1 MRANPGAGWR
11 LLLRWSEALWLW
23 SLTFSFA
30 AKSLIIIVRP
40 WSGCC
45 FVAAA
50 SNSGRAEACLR
61 RQARPLHCIAGVKSG
76 GYLRRWPEVR
86 HYKPDSSSLPPC
98 LDGAQRAAPL
108 RSSGFGVLRFQ
119 GFYFAQATHVAFF
132 VCEFCAEERFYEIL
146 GQHWADDPRAEHQH
160 IDVVVLHTL
169 MRGIGIV
176 THAGTDTGQFVG
188 GDAGAD
194 ATAADEHA
202 ALGLVVEDRAADR
215 FREIGI
221 VRRVLV
227 EGADVEHFVAQRAQQ
242 IARGYFQLKSR
253 VVRANHDFH
262 GRFPRAS
269 LAVAITLSARKPN
282 FLSTSFSG
290 AEAPNVCMPILLP
303 LGPT

>member
-1 MRANPGAGWR
+1 MVIDILLYCEIPR
-11 LLLRWSEALWLW
+11 LLLYAVGLGVALMRQHLTLAGLKPGLDNALPGEA
-23 SLTFSFA
+23 
-30 AKSLIIIVRP
+30 
-40 WSGCC
+40 
-45 FVAAA
+45 
-50 SNSGRAEACLR
+50 R
-61 RQARPLHCIAGVKSG
+61 RLNP
-76 GYLRRWPEVR
+76 
-86 HYKPDSSSLPPC
+86 
-98 LDGAQRAAPL
+98 APL

-132 VCEFCAEERFYEIL
+132 VCEFGAEERFYEIL

-176 THAGTDTGQFVG
+176 THAGTDTRQFVG

-202 ALGLVVEDRAADR
+202 ALGFFVEDRAADR
-215 FREIGI
+215 LGEIGI
-221 VRRVLV
+221 VRGVFV
-227 EGADVEHFVAQRAQQ
+227 EGADVEHFVTQRAQQ
-242 IARGYFQLKSR
+242 IAHGYFQLKSR
-253 VVRANHDFH
+253 VVRANHNFH

-269 LAVAITLSARKPN
+269 LAVAITLSDRKPN

-290 AEAPNVCMPILLP
+290 AEAPNVCMPIILP